1 MSDTPDIPKG
11 TMRVVG
17 PDGPEMRVID
27 HVERID
33 GALRYVPYLADN
45 ERLEWVFGD
54 TTPHI
59 FREP

>member
-1 MSDTPDIPKG
+1 
-11 TMRVVG
+11 MRVVG